1 MKKTIKLLLLCL
13 SIFLISTPVN
23 AFVLTYNREYT
34 KNLGV
39 NKKWIINENNRKNV
53 LDTPLVDSEEKI
65 YDFSNIL
72 TNGEIETLRNN
83 IEKFVDK
90 TNMDMVILTINEPYS
105 YDSKNE
111 DIAADFYDY
120 NDFGLNFE
128 KYSGIILVR
137 NINSYNRFF
146 NIYTFGNAQLYYDYY
161 TCEDILDEIYD
172 DLKNDRYLDGFNTF
186 ISSATQY
193 YSKGSNPDYYVDD
206 DGYIHKNPP
215 TYNPPIWIAFYTSVL
230 VTLVTMI
237 ILIKK
242 NKMVK
247 SETHASEYIDRG
259 SIKYNKQID
268 KFLHSHT
275 SSYTV
280 SSGGGS
286 GSGGGG
292 FSHSGSSGGG
302 HGGGGGRHG

>member
-1 MKKTIKLLLLCL
+1 MKKIYLILITFLLGINFINASTNTIPR
-13 SIFLISTPVN
+13 TD
-23 AFVLTYNREYT
+23 ED
-34 KNLGV
+34 LGV
-39 NKKWIINENNRKNV
+39 NKKWIIGENNIANV
-53 LDTPLVDSEEKI
+53 KRTPRVNAEEKI
-65 YDFSNIL
+65 YDFAEVL
-72 TNGEIETLRNN
+72 TSEEEQELYQKISEYIE
-83 IEKFVDK
+83 K
-90 TNMDMVILTINEPYS
+90 TNMDMVILTINEEFS
-105 YDSKNE
+105 DSAIE
-111 DIAADFYDY
+111 DYAADFYDY

-193 YSKGSNPDYYVDD
+193 YSKGSNQDYYVDD

-215 TYNPPIWIAFYTSVL
+215 TYNPPIWIAFYSSVL

-280 SSGGGS
+280 SSGSGS
-286 GSGGGG
+286 GSGSG